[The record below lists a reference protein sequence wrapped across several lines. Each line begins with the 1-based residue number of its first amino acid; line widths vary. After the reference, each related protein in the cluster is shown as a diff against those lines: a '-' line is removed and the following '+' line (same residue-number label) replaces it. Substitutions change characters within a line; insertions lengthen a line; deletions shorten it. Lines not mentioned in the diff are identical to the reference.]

1 MKALKVVY
9 FTGLSAW
16 LALAGVLAAGVLP
29 EVAAKVA
36 GAVGGALCI
45 LNAFVGVAAFTM
57 KGGCNG

>member
-9 FTGLSAW
+9 FAGLAAW
-16 LALAGVLAAGVLP
+16 LALAGVLAADVLP
-29 EVAAKVA
+29 EVVARVA

-57 KGGCNG
+57 AKN

>member
-9 FTGLSAW
+9 FAGLAAW
-16 LALAGVLAAGVLP
+16 LALAGVLAADVLP
-29 EVAAKVA
+29 EVVQRVA

-57 KGGCNG
+57 KGGANV